1 MQESED
7 STVELTIRLSV
18 AEVERILARNL
29 NPQRNE
35 SSQESQIASPKL
47 LKQLMDAERRCHE
60 LEARLKQIKEYV
72 AMPTSTQLALPSPTH
87 HSPPSPKPGLGL
99 SLSIPPYHYPV
110 SRKRSS
116 PALK

>member
-35 SSQESQIASPKL
+35 SSQESPNCIPKV
-47 LKQLMDAERRCHE
+47 AEATHGRR
-60 LEARLKQIKEYV
+60 K
-72 AMPTSTQLALPSPTH
+72 ALS
-87 HSPPSPKPGLGL
+87 
-99 SLSIPPYHYPV
+99 
-110 SRKRSS
+110 
-116 PALK
+116 